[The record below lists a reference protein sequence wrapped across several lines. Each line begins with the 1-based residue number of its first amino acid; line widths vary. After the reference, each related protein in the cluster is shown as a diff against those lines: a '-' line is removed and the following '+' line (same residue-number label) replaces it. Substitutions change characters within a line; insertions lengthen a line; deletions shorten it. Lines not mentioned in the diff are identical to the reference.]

1 MLFDLEAIR
10 EFPIEIYGEPQK
22 LTDTMSLARVRIFY
36 KGRNRNGSY
45 ITDEFANQLIDTLP
59 YSPVKGIWDDEDF
72 TDHGTGRT
80 QGKAFGVTMSKD
92 DMNFAWED
100 HLDKDGVVRTYA
112 CANVVLWTALY
123 EEAKKIPGK
132 SQSMELYEPSIEG
145 VWEWREGVRVFRYT
159 KASFLG
165 LQVLGDDVEP
175 CFEDSAFFSLY
186 TQAKNFVSEFEKFI
200 TRGGQSGM
208 PNNNPEQNPVE
219 EPVVEPVVETETE
232 AEPTEPVVE
241 PVADEPEQPAEEA
254 KEPEV
259 ESVADE
265 PEQPVEEAKE
275 PEHPAEPEE
284 EPAQEP
290 VQESANPDFAA
301 LTAENERLTSEF
313 EKTTQTI
320 NTLNA
325 ELEAL
330 RTFKANVERDQK
342 NAVLNTYAEKLSNE
356 VIENYT
362 ARIDE
367 FTVESLEKELAYEF
381 VKATPSIFSAQNPG
395 MVLKDEEPLSG
406 IEAILSKYEK

>member
-10 EFPIEIYGEPQK
+10 EFPIEIYGEPTA

-36 KGRNRNGSY
+36 EGRNRNGSY
-45 ITDEFANQLIDTLP
+45 ITDEFANQLIETLP
-59 YSPVKGIWDDEDF
+59 YSPVKGIWEDEDF
-72 TDHGTGRT
+72 TSHGTERT
-80 QGKAFGVTMSKD
+80 QGRAFGVTMSKD
-92 DMNFAWED
+92 DMAFAWED

-123 EEAKKIPGK
+123 EEARKIPGK

-145 VWEWREGVRVFRYT
+145 VWEWRDGMRVFRYT

-186 TQAKNFVSEFEKFI
+186 SQAKEFVSQYEKIF

-219 EPVVEPVVETETE
+219 EPVVDFAEEVKEPESEPAEPVVET
-232 AEPTEPVVE
+232 V
-241 PVADEPEQPAEEA
+241 
-254 KEPEV
+254 EPEV
-259 ESVADE
+259 EE
-265 PEQPVEEAKE
+265 PVTDNPEEPA
-275 PEHPAEPEE
+275 AEPEEPVVVEEPAVEPEENHE

-290 VQESANPDFAA
+290 AQEPANPDFAA
-301 LTAENERLTSEF
+301 LTAENERLNNEF
-313 EKTTQTI
+313 EKATQTI
-320 NTLNA
+320 ETLNA
-325 ELEAL
+325 ELEKL
-330 RTFKANVERDQK
+330 RTFKLTVERERKTD
-342 NAVLNTYAEKLSNE
+342 VLNTYAEKLSNE
-356 VIENYT
+356 IIENYT

-395 MVLKDEEPLSG
+395 MVLKDDEPLTG
-406 IEAILSKYEK
+406 LAAILSKYENK